1 MYSCYNFVSCVSAA
15 LSTATNIIDEINEK
29 RQIKL
34 PIKNENPKLNYLAVK
49 GTKYPLKKA
58 KNIAI

>member
-1 MYSCYNFVSCVSAA
+1 VSAA
-15 LSTATNIIDEINEK
+15 LSTATNMIEEINEK
-29 RQIKL
+29 RQTKL
-34 PIKNENPKLNYLAVK
+34 PIKNENPKLSYLAVK